1 MMSLYS
7 KMKVIKQFLSYLYN
21 HEMVYPTVFGCGKSS
36 RRKEKINHSISYHVS
51 KVQVMT
57 LDASILGI
65 IYGIH
70 MVLLKA
76 EQNPNRIEK
85 IENAC

>member
-1 MMSLYS
+1 M
-7 KMKVIKQFLSYLYN
+7 F
-21 HEMVYPTVFGCGKSS
+21 YPTVFGCGKSS
-36 RRKEKINHSISYHVS
+36 RRKEKINHSILYHVS
-51 KVQVMT
+51 KVEIMT
-57 LDASILGI
+57 LDASIPGF

-76 EQNPNRIEK
+76 EPNPNRIEK